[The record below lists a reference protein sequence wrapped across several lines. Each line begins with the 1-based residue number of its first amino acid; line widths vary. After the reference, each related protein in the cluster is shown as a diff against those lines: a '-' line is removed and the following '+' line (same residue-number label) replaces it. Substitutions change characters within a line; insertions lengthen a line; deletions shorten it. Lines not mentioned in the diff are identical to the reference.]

1 MAGGF
6 EVSTEEIMMNNINA
20 IIFDLDN
27 TILDRT
33 LTFKNFTSSF
43 LGTYFGH
50 LDNTQEIHERIIYLD
65 QDGYKDKQIL
75 FSELLGELPW
85 RVKPAVSEL
94 LDYYSREYVNNAV
107 LMDQA
112 REVIQ
117 HIRKKNYKTGLI
129 TNGKTLIQYGKID
142 QIGLRNDFDLIIVSE
157 EAGFKKP
164 DPRIFE
170 MALRKLDLKPDECI
184 YIGDHP
190 SNDIEGAANIGMQTI
205 WMKVNQPWKD
215 DIKVKPLYTIERL
228 SALFELI

>member
-1 MAGGF
+1 
-6 EVSTEEIMMNNINA
+6 MNNIKA

-33 LTFKNFTSSF
+33 STFKNFTGSF
-43 LGTYFGH
+43 LRNYFDH
-50 LDNTQEIHERIIYLD
+50 LDNTQEILERIILLD
-65 QDGYKDKQIL
+65 KDGYKDKQEL

-85 RVKPAVSEL
+85 KVKPPITEL
-94 LDYYSREYVNNAV
+94 LDYYNKEYVKNAI

-142 QIGLRNDFDLIIVSE
+142 QVGLRNDFDIIIVSE

-170 MALRKLDLKPDECI
+170 MALRKLDLRPDECI

-190 SNDIEGAANIGMQTI
+190 LNDIEGAANIGMQTI
-205 WMKVNQPWKD
+205 WMKVNQPWND
-215 DIKVKPLYTIERL
+215 DLKTKPLHTIDRL
-228 SALFELI
+228 SALFKLI